1 MRRSNSY
8 GDRMI
13 RVAAAALVFG
23 AVDQFLGTTHVLVH
37 TGAWTTTVSN
47 MSALWLIL
55 PFLAGC
61 SQATPRRAVGAG
73 AIATLAAF
81 VGYFALTLSPL
92 EGVSLAHAVRGAAPL
107 VHGQAIWLAGGALTA
122 PAFGF
127 LGYRWRAQRA
137 WSSALAFSLALALEP
152 VAWVAA
158 GLETRFAD
166 PRPAW
171 AGEVVAGLCAL
182 AAFAWL
188 RSRRPAPAR

>member
-1 MRRSNSY
+1 
-8 GDRMI
+8 MI
-13 RVAAAALVFG
+13 RVAAAGLLFG

-61 SQATPRRAVGAG
+61 SQVTPRRAVAAG
-73 AIATLAAF
+73 VAATLAAF

-92 EGVSLAHAVRGAAPL
+92 EGVSFAHAVRGVAPL
-107 VHGQAIWLAGGALTA
+107 VHGQALWLAGGALTA

-127 LGYRWRAQRA
+127 LGYRWRVHRA
-137 WSSALAFSLALALEP
+137 WSSALAFSLALGLEP
-152 VAWVAA
+152 LAWVATGRA
-158 GLETRFAD
+158 TRFSE
-166 PRPAW
+166 PGPAW
-171 AGEVVAGLCAL
+171 AGEIAAGLCAL

-188 RSRRPAPAR
+188 RLRRPTPAR